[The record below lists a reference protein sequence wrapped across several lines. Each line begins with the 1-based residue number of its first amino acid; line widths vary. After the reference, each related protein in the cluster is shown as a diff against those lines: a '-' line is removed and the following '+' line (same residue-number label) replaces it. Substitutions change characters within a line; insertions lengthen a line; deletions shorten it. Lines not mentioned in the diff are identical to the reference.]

1 MPLIE
6 VTTNRQISASIR
18 LEEVTATQVDQYATF
33 IKASPDDVVDKALGY
48 VFSKDRDFQ
57 DFLRTPEAQRIT
69 PTLRVRRTAV
79 PDAVEQSS
87 KKPAAGV
94 VRFQNMPTM
103 NTANSGT
110 LKNENSVCR

>member
-18 LEEVTATQVDQYATF
+18 LEEVTATQVDQYAAF

-57 DFLRTPEAQRIT
+57 DFLRTDAARSVPSL
-69 PTLRVRRTAV
+69 LRVRKSPVLPEPSTT
-79 PDAVEQSS
+79 S
-87 KKPAAGV
+87 KKPVSVVKPTESAAV
-94 VRFQNMPTM
+94 QK
-103 NTANSGT
+103 A
-110 LKNENSVCR
+110 

>member
-18 LEEVTATQVDQYATF
+18 LEEVTATQVDQYAAF

-57 DFLRTPEAQRIT
+57 DFLRTDAARSVPSL
-69 PTLRVRRTAV
+69 LRVRKTPVVPELSPTA
-79 PDAVEQSS
+79 
-87 KKPAAGV
+87 KKPVSRMESNESAA
-94 VRFQNMPTM
+94 VRK
-103 NTANSGT
+103 A
-110 LKNENSVCR
+110 